1 MSTPIFV
8 SHENWNI
15 KTPFVSYSDQKFID
29 ELVKERQKENDT
41 QDDYILSQK
50 YNASD
55 SKIIEYFTNRNSHNK
70 IYGVTSSFVNYFKDV
85 KKRKL
90 DKQKEKLLKEK
101 ANSENKNICSLLA
114 KLFN

>member
-15 KTPFVSYSDQKFID
+15 KTPFVSYSDEKFID
-29 ELVKERQKENDT
+29 ELLKERQKEDDT
-41 QDDYILSQK
+41 QK

-70 IYGVTSSFVNYFKDV
+70 IYGVTTSLLNYFKDV

-101 ANSENKNICSLLA
+101 ENSENKNICSLLA